1 MNTGRKASLNIKEKY
16 MTEIKENQF
25 LRGKT
30 HIVGNY
36 YLDAD
41 SYQHILVERSTGKT
55 TVNGKEIEVEKDYI
69 LGYHA
74 TIRQALEGVFKIES
88 RKKVSSGECSTVK
101 ELLAYLDDLSA
112 RINSIP
118 Y

>member
-1 MNTGRKASLNIKEKY
+1 
-16 MTEIKENQF
+16 MTELKENQF

-41 SYQHILVERSTGKT
+41 SYQHILVERGTGKT
-55 TVNGKEIEVEKDYI
+55 TVDGKEVEVEKDYI
-69 LGYHA
+69 LGYYP
-74 TIRQALEGVFKIES
+74 TIRQALEGVLKVES
-88 RKKVSSGECSTVK
+88 RKKVSSGACATVK

-112 RINSIP
+112 QINAIP